1 MNIKFKYFISII
13 LSLAVVVGTAM
24 IVSAVEPRYSD
35 THSVTVRLMF
45 DGTTAV
51 CEAEVEGATGTTSI
65 TNGHLT
71 LKDSRGNVVGDWS
84 NKKSYTTSLSI
95 SESVSGLT
103 KGETYTLSFSANVN
117 RNGKAEPVS
126 GSKTMTCP
134 K

>member
-1 MNIKFKYFISII
+1 MNKKFKYFISII
-13 LSLAVVVGTAM
+13 LSLAVVVVTAM

-35 THSVTVRLMF
+35 THSVKIRLMF
-45 DGTTAV
+45 SDTTAY
-51 CEAEVEGATGTTSI
+51 CEVKVEGADGTTSI

-126 GSKTMTCP
+126 DSKTMTCP
-134 K
+134 E